1 MSPRKI
7 VIGLLAMLL
16 AAASWAGTAGLAHAG
31 GPTSVLIVSPSAHR
45 ATGLYRTEP
54 GYQDLIKAI
63 GGDGQPSGSISEP
76 ARVDLG
82 DDKEVRL
89 TWMVHDVSV
98 WRIDRI
104 YITRSDGI
112 WINTMT
118 DQEGGNPLDQPGSW
132 HRPQND
138 AALLAVLKSSGILTS
153 SVAPGVD
160 SSSQA
165 SPGAVRR
172 SGWWFQPTID
182 SRRDHCRRGCAGWA
196 CAGRSRFDAPSR
208 AGRRSRAVH
217 APRLAARAVPT
228 RGRHGTKEARLA
240 MITKLIAEPARK

>member
-1 MSPRKI
+1 
-7 VIGLLAMLL
+7 MLV
-16 AAASWAGTAGLAHAG
+16 GR
-31 GPTSVLIVSPSAHR
+31 PSVLIVTPSAHR

-165 SPGAVRR
+165 SPGASAAAAGGSSPPSTRAGIIAGVAALA
-172 SGWWFQPTID
+172 GLALGAAGLML
-182 SRRDHCRRGCAGWA
+182 RRGRD
-196 CAGRSRFDAPSR
+196 AGRERFM
-208 AGRRSRAVH
+208 
-217 APRLAARAVPT
+217 L
-228 RGRHGTKEARLA
+228 RG
-240 MITKLIAEPARK
+240 